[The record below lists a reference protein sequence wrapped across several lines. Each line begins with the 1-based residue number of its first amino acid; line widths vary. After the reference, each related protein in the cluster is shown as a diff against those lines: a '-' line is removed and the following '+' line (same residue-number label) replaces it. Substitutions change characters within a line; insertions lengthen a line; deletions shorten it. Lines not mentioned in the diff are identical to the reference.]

1 MGHPFINAP
10 DAMRLAGVSHFETI
24 WDDTTDTH
32 CVLGWS
38 ETQVVVAFRWVLHV
52 YCWCTAGWYCWGAF
66 KKQNKK
72 WDTLPRLPRLPAGA
86 PSRCK
91 TC

>member
-10 DAMRLAGVSHFETI
+10 AAMRLFGVTHFETI

-38 ETQVVVAFRWVLHV
+38 DTQVVVAFRWGTAWWWWVGGWGGVGVGWGGGGHCMGG
-52 YCWCTAGWYCWGAF
+52 YCRRRH
-66 KKQNKK
+66 
-72 WDTLPRLPRLPAGA
+72 L
-86 PSRCK
+86 S
-91 TC
+91 